1 VRRGGFGRFM
11 RAFAIVTALLL
22 VAVAVTGCAVY
33 SSMSS
38 QLPDPDLTKARGRDQ
53 STVIV
58 DRHGKTIVR
67 LFAEENR
74 QDVDL
79 TKMPAHLRQ
88 AVIATEDRR
97 FYEHEGVDPIGIGR
111 ALMTDIIK
119 GEKAQGGSTITQ
131 QYVKQA
137 FVTSEKTLKRKVQEA
152 ILAQKVE
159 QRYSKDEILE
169 LYLNT
174 IYFGHGAYGVEA
186 ASRAYFGTG
195 VDKLTLAQSAVL
207 AGVIKS
213 PGRYSPYL
221 DPIAAKKRRDTVL
234 FQMRS
239 QGYIS
244 EAEYS
249 EAVATEIKL
258 AGLKKSSVKAPYFVE
273 WVKEQLVDRFGEKL
287 VYRGGLRVKTTLDL
301 ASQKAAEKAVKDIL
315 NRKSDPSAA
324 VVSLDPQT
332 GETIALVGGRDFDA
346 QQFNVA
352 VQGQGRQPGSAFKP
366 FVLATA
372 LSQGVSPEQGYKSGP
387 IRIPVGDGTWSVT
400 GAPGAG
406 KGATMRLR
414 RATEMSVNSVFAQL
428 IMDVGP
434 DKVVETAES
443 LGIRKGISPVP
454 AIALGGLERGVTP
467 LEMASAYG
475 SFAAGGKRATP
486 FAIKEVKDHEGKV
499 LFVHKPELVEAID
512 PAVAYLTTDI
522 LTGVIRRGTGVAA
535 GIGRPAAGK
544 TGTTQQY
551 RDAWFV
557 GYTPQLTTAVWVGYP
572 ASQKEMLNVHGRR
585 VTGGSFPALIWSR
598 YMRAALAGKP
608 AERFTRPAGLKTVT
622 LCSVSGG
629 TPTEFCPEKIKAL
642 VLSAH
647 VPDTCEVHTKPVEV
661 KVPELVGLTK
671 ADALSKLETLGLK
684 VKLVE
689 QPVAG
694 VGAGVVASQ
703 QPAAGTKLKTG
714 AEVSI
719 VVSTGENANLPPVA
733 AFTAPTTGRTGKA
746 IEVDASGSTDDGKI
760 ARYYW
765 EFGDG
770 ATGSGVTATHTYTTP
785 GTYEI
790 TLWITDDGGSQS
802 SVTRQIVIK

>member
-1 VRRGGFGRFM
+1 M
-11 RAFAIVTALLL
+11 RTAAIVVALLFI
-22 VAVAVTGCAVY
+22 AIAVTGCAVY

-53 STVIV
+53 STVIT

-74 QDVDL
+74 QDVAL
-79 TKMPAHLRQ
+79 GKMPAHLRQ

-97 FYEHEGVDPIGIGR
+97 FYEHEGVDPIGIAR
-111 ALMTDIIK
+111 ALMTDIAK
-119 GEKAQGGSTITQ
+119 GEKVQGGSTITQ

-159 QRYSKDEILE
+159 QRFTKDQILE

-186 ASRAYFGTG
+186 ASRVYFGKG
-195 VDKLTLAQSAVL
+195 VDKLTLAQAAML

-221 DPIAAKKRRDTVL
+221 EPEAAKRRRDTVL
-234 FQMRS
+234 YQMRN
-239 QGYIS
+239 QGYVNES
-244 EAEYS
+244 DYS
-249 EAVATEIKL
+249 EAVASEIKL
-258 AGLKKSSVKAPYFVE
+258 EGIKKRSVKAPYFVE
-273 WVKEQLVDRFGEKL
+273 WVKEQLVDRFGETL

-301 ASQKAAEKAVKDIL
+301 GSQKAAEAAVSDIL
-315 NRKSDPSAA
+315 DRKGDPSAA

-332 GETIALVGGRDFDA
+332 GEIIALVGGRNFDA

-387 IRIPVGDGTWSVT
+387 IRIPVGNGTWSVT
-400 GAPGAG
+400 GASGAG
-406 KGATMRLR
+406 KGSTMRLR
-414 RATEMSVNSVFAQL
+414 QATEMSVNSVFAQL

-434 DKVVETAES
+434 EKVVETAES
-443 LGIRKGISPVP
+443 LGIRKGITPVP

-475 SFAAGGKRATP
+475 TFAAGGKKAKP
-486 FAIKEVKDHEGKV
+486 FAVMEVKDPDGNTIFRQRPA
-499 LFVHKPELVEAID
+499 LAEALD

-522 LTGVIRRGTGVAA
+522 LTGVIRRGTGVTAS
-535 GIGRPAAGK
+535 IGRPAAGK

-557 GYTPQLTTAVWVGYP
+557 GYTPQLATAVWVGYP

-585 VTGGSFPALIWSR
+585 VTGGSFPAIIWSR
-598 YMRAALAGKP
+598 FMRAALANTP
-608 AERFTRPAGLKTVT
+608 AERFVRPAGIKSAT
-622 LCSVSGG
+622 LCSTSGG
-629 TPTEFCPEKIKAL
+629 TPTEFCPETVKAL
-642 VLSAH
+642 VLTAH
-647 VPDTCEVHTKPVEV
+647 VPDKCKVHTKPVEV

-671 ADALSKLETLGLK
+671 ADALSKLETSRLK
-684 VKLVE
+684 AKLVE

-703 QPAAGTKLKTG
+703 NPAAGTKLKTG
-714 AEVSI
+714 AEVTI
-719 VVSTGENANLPPVA
+719 VVSTGESANTPPVA
-733 AFTAPTTGRTGKA
+733 SFTAPPTGRTGKS
-746 IEVDASGSTDDGKI
+746 IDVDATGSTDDGKI
-760 ARYYW
+760 SKYYW

-770 ATGSGVTATHTYTTP
+770 ATGSGVTSSHTYTTP

-790 TLWITDDGGSQS
+790 TLWVTDDGGSQS
-802 SVTRQIVIK
+802 SVTRQIVVR